1 MADDIAVTL
10 KSADYHLRIE
20 NVDTQPAWRE
30 TYGPRVPVLT
40 DESGT
45 EICAVRLDASALSA
59 AIGVRTGR

>member
-20 NVDTQPAWRE
+20 NVDTQADWRE
-30 TYGPRVPVLT
+30 AYGPRVPVLT

-45 EICAVRLDASALSA
+45 EICAVRLDEGALRA
-59 AIGVRTGR
+59 AVKSR